1 MITGSCLC
9 GEIRY
14 RIEGEIREGVSG
26 CHCGQCRKV
35 TGHFSAAAP
44 VPWDAISVEGTPR
57 WYDSTP
63 GKARRGFCATCG
75 SYLFWEQFDGIVY
88 VSAGSMAAPTGL
100 RLERHIFYADKGDYY
115 RCDDGA
121 PCYVGWETGG
131 EIAP

>member
-9 GEIRY
+9 GTIRY
-14 RIEGEIREGVSG
+14 RIEGEIPEGVSG
-26 CHCGQCRKV
+26 CHCSQCRKV

-44 VPWDAISVEGTPR
+44 VKWSAITLDGTPR

-63 GKARRGFCATCG
+63 GKARRGFCGTCG
-75 SYLFWEQFDGIVY
+75 SYLFWEQFDGIVF
-88 VSAGSMAAPTGL
+88 VSAGSMEAPTGL
-100 RLERHIFYADKGDYY
+100 RLSRHIFYADKGDYY

-121 PCYVGWETGG
+121 PCYAGWDSGP